1 MRIHRR
7 KFMRRI
13 CEKGQGVIEYG
24 GALIVATVMVA
35 GTLTVGVD
43 GMNGIFTAILDSV
56 GTMLLSYI

>member
-1 MRIHRR
+1 ME
-7 KFMRRI
+7 RI

-56 GTMLLSYI
+56 GAMLLSYI